1 MISRPHLYQS
11 KIWRCLPAV
20 MTAMVRAS
28 VLIIRLSPKPYFS
41 LFHSDFSAVV
51 DIFNAA
57 TGQWTTASLSA
68 ARSQLAAAS
77 LPEQGLAIFAGGTA
91 SSGEMSFS

>member
-1 MISRPHLYQS
+1 M
-11 KIWRCLPAV
+11 
-20 MTAMVRAS
+20 
-28 VLIIRLSPKPYFS
+28 RLSHFLAFPLFALFS
-41 LFHSDFSAVV
+41 LIYSDFSAVV

-77 LPEQGLAIFAGGTA
+77 LPAQNLAFFGGGEI
-91 SSGEMSFS
+91 SSGRLMCAFAQCFVCCIDLMLTPISSLFHYMV